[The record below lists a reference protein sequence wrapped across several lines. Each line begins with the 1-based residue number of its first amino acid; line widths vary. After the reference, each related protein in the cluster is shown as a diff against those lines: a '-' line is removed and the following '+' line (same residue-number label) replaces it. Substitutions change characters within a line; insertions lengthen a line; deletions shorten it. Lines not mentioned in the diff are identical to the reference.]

1 MNRVLVSIGGITIYW
16 YSFLIFMSILIGLY
30 LVKKEVVKTKID
42 KDFIFDLIFY
52 LIPICIF
59 GARIYYVVFN
69 FKIFKN
75 NLIDIFKIWEGGLAI
90 YGGVL
95 AGLIFTFFYC
105 KKKHQNILT
114 TLDILAPC
122 LILGQAIGRWG
133 NFFNS
138 EAHGATTTLTHL
150 KSLHIPNF
158 IITGFEEMIIENYKG
173 ILEYED
179 YYVRVNTYIGI
190 VNIHGINL
198 RLEKMTE
205 DNIKIIGKIESI
217 EIERTIDS

>member
-1 MNRVLVSIGGITIYW
+1 
-16 YSFLIFMSILIGLY
+16 MS
-30 LVKKEVVKTKID
+30 KRK
-42 KDFIFDLIFY
+42 
-52 LIPICIF
+52 
-59 GARIYYVVFN
+59 RFN
-69 FKIFKN
+69 
-75 NLIDIFKIWEGGLAI
+75 
-90 YGGVL
+90 
-95 AGLIFTFFYC
+95 
-105 KKKHQNILT
+105 
-114 TLDILAPC
+114 DILEIPKE
-122 LILGQAIGRWG
+122 IYT
-133 NFFNS
+133 N
-138 EAHGATTTLTHL
+138 
-150 KSLHIPNF
+150 IPNF